1 MKYLDEIEKDY
12 DYRRDSCVSC
22 WRDNSSCL
30 SCVYYDG
37 NISIEELM
45 RIKTERVSY
54 LRGNKG
60 NKKKKNV

>member
-54 LRGNKG
+54 FRGNKG